1 MSTIFDS
8 FERKHDFLICVD
20 SDGCAMD
27 TMDIKHFRCFGPCMI
42 EVWGLHAH
50 EQELLARWNE
60 INLYT
65 MTRGINRFKGLA
77 IALKEAEE
85 TYDDVQIDDLE
96 TFLRW
101 TEITKELSNRAI
113 EDVLAQ
119 KESKSLRMALEWS
132 ERVNVAIKNLP
143 EEENLPF
150 EGAKAGLAAA
160 HAAADVAIV
169 SSANA
174 GAVREEWTRHNL
186 IEHTDIMLAQDAGT
200 KAYCIGQLLQKGYE
214 KDHVL
219 MIGDAPGDQKAAEDN
234 GVLYY
239 PILVKRKKVPGS
251 GFCQRDWK
259 NSFQEHIQ
267 ENTKKKELRSFRRIF
282 PNKLF
287 ERKRRKKRERNY

>member
-60 INLYT
+60 VNLYT

-101 TEITKELSNRAI
+101 TETTKELSNRAI
-113 EDVLAQ
+113 EEVLAQ

-214 KDHVL
+214 KAHVL

-234 GVLYY
+234 GVLY
-239 PILVKRKKVPGS
+239 S
-251 GFCQRDWK
+251 
-259 NSFQEHIQ
+259 SAIQ
-267 ENTKKKELRSFRRIF
+267 SDLLS
-282 PNKLF
+282 
-287 ERKRRKKRERNY
+287 Y

>member
-60 INLYT
+60 VNLYT

-101 TEITKELSNRAI
+101 TETTKELSNRAI
-113 EDVLAQ
+113 EEVLAQ

-200 KAYCIGQLLQKGYE
+200 KAYCIGQLLQEGYE

-239 PILVKRKKVPGS
+239 PILVKKEKSSWERFLSEGLEKFLS
-251 GFCQRDWK
+251 GTYSGKYQEERIKEFQK
-259 NSFQEHIQ
+259 NLSE
-267 ENTKKKELRSFRRIF
+267 
-282 PNKLF
+282 
-287 ERKRRKKRERNY
+287 

>member
-50 EQELLARWNE
+50 EQELLVRWNE

-101 TEITKELSNRAI
+101 TETTKELSNRAI
-113 EDVLAQ
+113 EEVLAQ

-239 PILVKRKKVPGS
+239 PILVKKEKSSWERFLSEGLEKFLS
-251 GFCQRDWK
+251 GTYSGKYQEERINEFQK
-259 NSFQEHIQ
+259 NLSE
-267 ENTKKKELRSFRRIF
+267 
-282 PNKLF
+282 
-287 ERKRRKKRERNY
+287 

>member
-101 TEITKELSNRAI
+101 TETTKELSNRAI
-113 EDVLAQ
+113 EEVLAQ

-143 EEENLPF
+143 KEENLPF

-214 KDHVL
+214 KAHVL

-239 PILVKRKKVPGS
+239 PILVKKEKSSWERFLSEGLEKFLS
-251 GFCQRDWK
+251 GTYSGKYQEERINEFQK
-259 NSFQEHIQ
+259 NLSE
-267 ENTKKKELRSFRRIF
+267 
-282 PNKLF
+282 
-287 ERKRRKKRERNY
+287 

>member
-50 EQELLARWNE
+50 EKELLARWNE
-60 INLYT
+60 VNLYT

-85 TYDDVQIDDLE
+85 SYDDVRIEDLE
-96 TFLRW
+96 TFLHW
-101 TEITKELSNRAI
+101 TETTKELSNRAI
-113 EDVLAQ
+113 EEVLAQ
-119 KESKSLRMALEWS
+119 RESKSLRMALEWS
-132 ERVNVAIKNLP
+132 NQVNAAIQNLP

-160 HAAADVAIV
+160 HAVADVAIV

-174 GAVREEWTRHNL
+174 GAVKEEWTRHNL

-200 KAYCIGQLLQKGYE
+200 KAYCISQLLQAGYE

-239 PILVKRKKVPGS
+239 PILVKKEKSSWEQFLSEGLAKFLS
-251 GFCQRDWK
+251 GTYAGIYQEERIEEFQK
-259 NSFQEHIQ
+259 NLSE
-267 ENTKKKELRSFRRIF
+267 
-282 PNKLF
+282 
-287 ERKRRKKRERNY
+287 

>member
-8 FERKHDFLICVD
+8 FERKHDFLVCVD

-27 TMDIKHFRCFGPCMI
+27 TMDVKHFRCFGPCMI

-60 INLYT
+60 VNLYT

-101 TEITKELSNRAI
+101 TETTKELSNRAI
-113 EDVLAQ
+113 EKVLAQ

-160 HAAADVAIV
+160 HAVADVAIV

-174 GAVREEWTRHNL
+174 GAVKEEWTRHNL
-186 IEHTDIMLAQDAGT
+186 IAHTDIMLAQDAGT
-200 KAYCIGQLLQKGYE
+200 KAYCIGQLLQEGYE

-239 PILVKRKKVPGS
+239 PILVKKEKSSWERFLSEGLEKFLS
-251 GFCQRDWK
+251 GTYSGKYQEERIKEFQK
-259 NSFQEHIQ
+259 NLSE
-267 ENTKKKELRSFRRIF
+267 
-282 PNKLF
+282 
-287 ERKRRKKRERNY
+287 

>member
-60 INLYT
+60 VNLYT

-101 TEITKELSNRAI
+101 TETTKELSNRAI
-113 EDVLAQ
+113 EEVLAQ

-160 HAAADVAIV
+160 HAVADVAIV

-214 KDHVL
+214 KAHVL

-239 PILVKRKKVPGS
+239 PILVKKEKSSWERFLSEGLEKFLLGTYS
-251 GFCQRDWK
+251 GKYQEERINEFQK
-259 NSFQEHIQ
+259 NLSE
-267 ENTKKKELRSFRRIF
+267 
-282 PNKLF
+282 
-287 ERKRRKKRERNY
+287 

>member
-1 MSTIFDS
+1 MSMIFDS

-60 INLYT
+60 VNLYT

-101 TEITKELSNRAI
+101 TETTKELSNRAI
-113 EDVLAQ
+113 EEVLAQ

-214 KDHVL
+214 KAHVL

-239 PILVKRKKVPGS
+239 PILVKKEKSSWERFLSEGLEKFLS
-251 GFCQRDWK
+251 GTYSGKYQEERINEFQK
-259 NSFQEHIQ
+259 NLSE
-267 ENTKKKELRSFRRIF
+267 
-282 PNKLF
+282 
-287 ERKRRKKRERNY
+287 

>member
-60 INLYT
+60 VNLYT

-85 TYDDVQIDDLE
+85 TYDDVRIDDLE

-101 TEITKELSNRAI
+101 TETTKELSNRAI
-113 EDVLAQ
+113 EEVLAQ

-214 KDHVL
+214 KAHVL

-239 PILVKRKKVPGS
+239 PILVKKEKSSWERFLSEGLEKFLS
-251 GFCQRDWK
+251 GTYSGKYQEERIKEFQK
-259 NSFQEHIQ
+259 NLSE
-267 ENTKKKELRSFRRIF
+267 
-282 PNKLF
+282 
-287 ERKRRKKRERNY
+287 

>member
-60 INLYT
+60 VNLYT

-101 TEITKELSNRAI
+101 TETTKELSNRAI
-113 EDVLAQ
+113 EEVLAQ

-214 KDHVL
+214 KARVL

-239 PILVKRKKVPGS
+239 PILVKKEKSSWERFLSEGLEKFLS
-251 GFCQRDWK
+251 GTYSGKYQEERINEFQK
-259 NSFQEHIQ
+259 NLSE
-267 ENTKKKELRSFRRIF
+267 
-282 PNKLF
+282 
-287 ERKRRKKRERNY
+287 

>member
-60 INLYT
+60 VNLYT

-101 TEITKELSNRAI
+101 TETTKELSNRAI
-113 EDVLAQ
+113 EEVLAQ

-214 KDHVL
+214 KAHVL
-219 MIGDAPGDQKAAEDN
+219 MIGDAPGDKKAAEDN

-239 PILVKRKKVPGS
+239 PILVKKEKSSWERFLSEGLEKFLS
-251 GFCQRDWK
+251 GTYSGKYQEERINEFQK
-259 NSFQEHIQ
+259 NLSE
-267 ENTKKKELRSFRRIF
+267 
-282 PNKLF
+282 
-287 ERKRRKKRERNY
+287 

>member
-50 EQELLARWNE
+50 EQELLVRWNE

-239 PILVKRKKVPGS
+239 PILVKKEKSSWERFLSEGLEKFLS
-251 GFCQRDWK
+251 GTYSGKYQEERINEFQK
-259 NSFQEHIQ
+259 NLSE
-267 ENTKKKELRSFRRIF
+267 
-282 PNKLF
+282 
-287 ERKRRKKRERNY
+287 

>member
-20 SDGCAMD
+20 SDGCAID
-27 TMDIKHFRCFGPCMI
+27 TMDINHFRCFGPCLI
-42 EVWGLHAH
+42 EFWGLHAH

-60 INLYT
+60 VNLYT

-101 TEITKELSNRAI
+101 TETTKELSNRAI
-113 EDVLAQ
+113 EEVLAQ

-214 KDHVL
+214 KAHVL

-239 PILVKRKKVPGS
+239 PILVKKEKSSWERFLSEGLEKFLS
-251 GFCQRDWK
+251 GTYSGKYQEERINEFQK
-259 NSFQEHIQ
+259 NLSE
-267 ENTKKKELRSFRRIF
+267 
-282 PNKLF
+282 
-287 ERKRRKKRERNY
+287 

>member
-85 TYDDVQIDDLE
+85 TYDDVQIDDLK

-101 TEITKELSNRAI
+101 IETTKELSNRAI

-239 PILVKRKKVPGS
+239 PILVKKEKSSWERFLSEGLEKFLS
-251 GFCQRDWK
+251 GTYSGKYQEERINEFQK
-259 NSFQEHIQ
+259 NLSE
-267 ENTKKKELRSFRRIF
+267 
-282 PNKLF
+282 
-287 ERKRRKKRERNY
+287 

>member
-50 EQELLARWNE
+50 EQELLVRWNE

-214 KDHVL
+214 KAHVL

-239 PILVKRKKVPGS
+239 PILVKKEKSSWERFLSEGLEKFLS
-251 GFCQRDWK
+251 GTYSGKYQEERINEFQK
-259 NSFQEHIQ
+259 NLSE
-267 ENTKKKELRSFRRIF
+267 
-282 PNKLF
+282 
-287 ERKRRKKRERNY
+287 

>member
-101 TEITKELSNRAI
+101 IETTKELSNRAI
-113 EDVLAQ
+113 EEVLAQ

-214 KDHVL
+214 KSHVL

-239 PILVKRKKVPGS
+239 PILVKKEKSSWERFLSEGLEKFLSETYS
-251 GFCQRDWK
+251 GKYQEERINEFQK
-259 NSFQEHIQ
+259 NLSE
-267 ENTKKKELRSFRRIF
+267 
-282 PNKLF
+282 
-287 ERKRRKKRERNY
+287 

>member
-60 INLYT
+60 VNLYT

-101 TEITKELSNRAI
+101 IETTKELSNRAI
-113 EDVLAQ
+113 EEVLAQ

-200 KAYCIGQLLQKGYE
+200 KAYCIGQLLQKGYA
-214 KDHVL
+214 KAHVL

-239 PILVKRKKVPGS
+239 PILVKKEKSSWERFLSEGLEKFLS
-251 GFCQRDWK
+251 GTYSGKYQEERINEFQK
-259 NSFQEHIQ
+259 NLSE
-267 ENTKKKELRSFRRIF
+267 
-282 PNKLF
+282 
-287 ERKRRKKRERNY
+287 

>member
-50 EQELLARWNE
+50 EKELLARWNE
-60 INLYT
+60 VNLYT

-85 TYDDVQIDDLE
+85 SYDDVRIEDLD
-96 TFLRW
+96 TFLHW
-101 TEITKELSNRAI
+101 TETTKELSNRAI
-113 EDVLAQ
+113 EEVLAQ
-119 KESKSLRMALEWS
+119 RESKSLRMALEWS
-132 ERVNVAIKNLP
+132 NQVNAAIQNLP

-160 HAAADVAIV
+160 HAVADVAIV

-174 GAVREEWTRHNL
+174 GAVKEEWTRHNL

-200 KAYCIGQLLQKGYE
+200 KVYCISQLLQAGYE

-239 PILVKRKKVPGS
+239 PILVKKE
-251 GFCQRDWK
+251 K
-259 NSFQEHIQ
+259 NSWERFLSEGLEKFLSGTYAGIYQEERIEEFQKNLSE
-267 ENTKKKELRSFRRIF
+267 
-282 PNKLF
+282 
-287 ERKRRKKRERNY
+287 

>member
-101 TEITKELSNRAI
+101 TETTKELSNRAI
-113 EDVLAQ
+113 EEVLAQ

-160 HAAADVAIV
+160 HAVADVAIV

-214 KDHVL
+214 KAHVL

-239 PILVKRKKVPGS
+239 PILVKKEKSSWERFLSEGLEKFLLGTYS
-251 GFCQRDWK
+251 GKYQEERINEFQK
-259 NSFQEHIQ
+259 NLSE
-267 ENTKKKELRSFRRIF
+267 
-282 PNKLF
+282 
-287 ERKRRKKRERNY
+287 

>member
-60 INLYT
+60 VNLYT

-101 TEITKELSNRAI
+101 IETTKELSNRAI
-113 EDVLAQ
+113 EEVLAQ

-160 HAAADVAIV
+160 HA
-169 SSANA
+169 

-214 KDHVL
+214 KSHVL

-239 PILVKRKKVPGS
+239 PILVKKEKSSWERFLSEGLEKFLS
-251 GFCQRDWK
+251 GTYSGK
-259 NSFQEHIQ
+259 
-267 ENTKKKELRSFRRIF
+267 
-282 PNKLF
+282 
-287 ERKRRKKRERNY
+287 